1 MQIDT
6 NYNTSQTPRVGSA
19 APAGAKPQPVSD
31 GDTAMFQQVEALN
44 VALRKEPDIR
54 IDKVDK
60 AIGLIGQ
67 VQWPPSETIQRFSA
81 LLAIKLSQ
89 PIQ

>member
-6 NYNTSQTPRVGSA
+6 NYNTSQTPRIGSA
-19 APAGAKPQPVSD
+19 TPAGSKPVQTS
-31 GDTAMFQQVEALN
+31 GADTAMFQQAEALN
-44 VALRKEPDIR
+44 VALRNAPDVR
-54 IDKVDK
+54 ADKVQK
-60 AIGLIGQ
+60 AVGLIGQ

-89 PIQ
+89 PVE